1 MSESRP
7 AHAYDWIGSSLAAP
21 FALLALARLAAH
33 DAVLPLVWAN
43 AITPWLYLP
52 VWPLLALS
60 IYLRR
65 KVPIALS
72 GFVAICHL
80 VWVVPSIVPAG
91 SYDPNAR
98 ILRVATANLLY
109 GNRRSITLLRELRSI
124 EADVLVLEE
133 VTPEWWASIE
143 SSELRT
149 AYPHRAVSAR
159 NDAFGIAILSR
170 VPIVRSEMT
179 DLEDVPMID
188 ATIAIEGGHV
198 RILGVHTLPPV
209 DSAYAAVWRA
219 QLARIARI
227 AREDRGALIVMGD
240 LNATRHA
247 AGFAALER
255 EGLRDAHDARG
266 RGLATTWPNGLR
278 SLPPMHL
285 DHVLSTDP
293 LVAIAVREGVGAGS
307 DHRPVVVDFA
317 AVAALEER
325 AL

>member
-219 QLARIARI
+219 QLA
-227 AREDRGALIVMGD
+227 
-240 LNATRHA
+240 